1 MLNEKERDI
10 IKETVPVLQQKGE
23 EITSYFYN
31 RMFTRHPELKNMF
44 NQTNQKKGLQSTAL
58 AQSVLAAAINIDD
71 LTRIMPVVKEIA
83 YKHCALQVPEAG
95 YDIVGENLLAAIQN
109 VLGLPEDDVII
120 ATWTKAYGE
129 IASVFINVEK
139 DIYNEMAWD
148 GFKTFEIINIES
160 TTSDIKVFTVKSD
173 EYDLSK
179 FEAGQYITVD
189 VESDKLEYRA
199 KRHYSIV
206 EGDEHTLT
214 FAVKRDVTD
223 SHEGEVSTILH
234 DEMQIGETID
244 LSAPVGGFGVVN
256 TTAPQLFIGS
266 GIGVTPLIPMFNE
279 IASSNVKVDFIQNVE
294 NIEGIPFNSRI
305 EDIANTND
313 NASYIIHDKQKT
325 GYMDATYLSQFISA
339 DTEVY
344 VCGGV
349 KFLQSIITTLKEMGV
364 EEQRLHFESFIPR
377 LSVGV

>member
-58 AQSVLAAAINIDD
+58 AQSVLAAATNIDD

-120 ATWTKAYGE
+120 ATWAKAYGE

-139 DIYNEMAWD
+139 DIYDEMAWD
-148 GFKTFEIINIES
+148 GFKPFEIINIEP
-160 TTSDIKVFTVKSD
+160 TTSDIKVFTVKSN
-173 EYDLSK
+173 EYNLSK

-199 KRHYSIV
+199 KRHYSII

-223 SHEGEVSTILH
+223 FHEGEVSTILH
-234 DEMQIGETID
+234 DEMQVGGTIN

-256 TTAPQLFIGS
+256 NTAPQLFIGS

-279 IASSNVKVDFIQNVE
+279 VASSNVKVDFIQNVE
-294 NIEGIPFNSRI
+294 NIEEIPFYSRI
-305 EDIANTND
+305 EDIANNND

-339 DTEVY
+339 DTEIY

-349 KFLQSIITTLKEMGV
+349 KFLKSIITTLKEMGV

>member
-58 AQSVLAAAINIDD
+58 AQSVLAAAVNIDD

-109 VLGLPEDDVII
+109 VLPLPEDDVII
-120 ATWTKAYGE
+120 ATWAKAYGE

-148 GFKTFEIINIES
+148 GFKPFEIINIKS
-160 TTSDIKVFTVKSD
+160 ITSDIKMFTVKSD
-173 EYDLSK
+173 EHDLSK

-199 KRHYSIV
+199 KRHYSII
-206 EGDEHTLT
+206 EGNEHKLT

-234 DEMQIGETID
+234 DEMQVGGTID
-244 LSAPVGGFGVVN
+244 LSAPVGGFGIVN
-256 TTAPQLFIGS
+256 GTAPQLFIGS
-266 GIGVTPLIPMFNE
+266 GIGVTPLISMFNE
-279 IASSNVKVDFIQNVE
+279 SAKSNVKADFIQNVE
-294 NIEGIPFNSRI
+294 SVQVIPFYSRI
-305 EDIANTND
+305 EHIANNSD
-313 NASYIIHDKQKT
+313 NTSYIIHDKHKS
-325 GYMDATYLSQFISA
+325 GYMDATYLNQFIST
-339 DTEVY
+339 DTEIY

-349 KFLQSIITTLKEMGV
+349 KFLQSIITTLKEIGI
-364 EEQRLHFESFIPR
+364 EEQRIHFESFIPR

>member
-1 MLNEKERDI
+1 MLNEKERNI

-109 VLGLPEDDVII
+109 VLGLPEDDAII
-120 ATWTKAYGE
+120 ATWAKAYGE

-139 DIYNEMAWD
+139 DIYNEMIWD
-148 GFKTFEIINIES
+148 GFKPFEIINIEPI
-160 TTSDIKVFTVKSD
+160 TSDIKAFTVKSD
-173 EYDLSK
+173 EYNLSK

-234 DEMQIGETID
+234 DEMQVGGTIN
-244 LSAPVGGFGVVN
+244 LSAPVGGFGIVN
-256 TTAPQLFIGS
+256 DTAPQLFIGS

-279 IASSNVKVDFIQNVE
+279 IAKSNVKVDFIQNVE
-294 NIEGIPFNSRI
+294 SVQEIPFNNKI
-305 EDIANTND
+305 EDIANNNN
-313 NASYIIHDKQKT
+313 NASYIIHDKQKN
-325 GYMDATYLSQFISA
+325 GYIDATYLSQFISA
-339 DTEVY
+339 DTEIY

-349 KFLQSIITTLKEMGV
+349 KFLQSIITTLKEIGV
-364 EEQRLHFESFIPR
+364 EEQRIHFESFIPR

>member
-58 AQSVLAAAINIDD
+58 AQSVLAAATNIDD

-120 ATWTKAYGE
+120 ATWAKAYGE

-139 DIYNEMAWD
+139 DIYDEMAWD
-148 GFKTFEIINIES
+148 GFKPFEIINIEP
-160 TTSDIKVFTVKSD
+160 TTSDIKVFTVKSN
-173 EYDLSK
+173 EYNLSK

-199 KRHYSIV
+199 KRHYSII

-223 SHEGEVSTILH
+223 FHEGEVSTILH
-234 DEMQIGETID
+234 DEMQIGGTIN

-256 TTAPQLFIGS
+256 NTAPQLFIGS

-279 IASSNVKVDFIQNVE
+279 VASSNVKVDFIQNVE
-294 NIEGIPFNSRI
+294 NIEEIPFYSRI
-305 EDIANTND
+305 EDIANNND

-339 DTEVY
+339 DTEIY

-349 KFLQSIITTLKEMGV
+349 KFLKSIITTLKEMGV

>member
-58 AQSVLAAAINIDD
+58 AQSVLAAATNIDD

-120 ATWTKAYGE
+120 ATWAKAYGE

-139 DIYNEMAWD
+139 DIYDEMAWD
-148 GFKTFEIINIES
+148 GFKPFEIINIEP
-160 TTSDIKVFTVKSD
+160 TTSDIKVFTVKSN
-173 EYDLSK
+173 EYNLSK

-199 KRHYSIV
+199 KRHYSII

-223 SHEGEVSTILH
+223 FHEGEVSTILH
-234 DEMQIGETID
+234 DEMQIGGTIN

-256 TTAPQLFIGS
+256 NTAPQLFIGS

-279 IASSNVKVDFIQNVE
+279 VASSNVKVDFIQNVE
-294 NIEGIPFNSRI
+294 NIEEIPFYSRI
-305 EDIANTND
+305 EDIANNND

-339 DTEVY
+339 DTEIY

-349 KFLQSIITTLKEMGV
+349 KFLKSIITTLKEMGV
-364 EEQRLHFESFIPR
+364 EQQHLHFESFIPR

>member
-1 MLNEKERDI
+1 MLNEKERNI

-109 VLGLPEDDVII
+109 VLGLPEDDAII
-120 ATWTKAYGE
+120 ATWAKAYGE

-139 DIYNEMAWD
+139 DIYNEMTWD
-148 GFKTFEIINIES
+148 GFKPFEIINIEP
-160 TTSDIKVFTVKSD
+160 TTSDIKAFTVKSD
-173 EYDLSK
+173 EYNLSK

-234 DEMQIGETID
+234 DEMQVGGTIN
-244 LSAPVGGFGVVN
+244 LSAPVGGFGIVN
-256 TTAPQLFIGS
+256 DTAPQLFIGS

-279 IASSNVKVDFIQNVE
+279 ITKSNVKVDFIQNVE
-294 NIEGIPFNSRI
+294 SVQEIPFNNKI
-305 EDIANTND
+305 EDIANNND
-313 NASYIIHDKQKT
+313 NASYIIHDKQKN
-325 GYMDATYLSQFISA
+325 GYIDATYLSQFISA
-339 DTEVY
+339 DTEIY

-349 KFLQSIITTLKEMGV
+349 KFLQSIITTLKEIGV
-364 EEQRLHFESFIPR
+364 EEQRIHFESFIPR

>member
-1 MLNEKERDI
+1 MLNEKERNI

-109 VLGLPEDDVII
+109 VLGLPEDDAII
-120 ATWTKAYGE
+120 ATWAKAYGE

-139 DIYNEMAWD
+139 DIYNEMTWD
-148 GFKTFEIINIES
+148 GFKPFEIINIEP
-160 TTSDIKVFTVKSD
+160 TTSDIKAFTVKSD
-173 EYDLSK
+173 EYNLSK

-234 DEMQIGETID
+234 DEMQVGGTIN
-244 LSAPVGGFGVVN
+244 LSAPVGRFGIVN
-256 TTAPQLFIGS
+256 DTAPQLFIGS

-279 IASSNVKVDFIQNVE
+279 ITKSNVKVDFIQNVE
-294 NIEGIPFNSRI
+294 SVQEIPFNNKI
-305 EDIANTND
+305 EDIANNND
-313 NASYIIHDKQKT
+313 NASYIIHDKQKN
-325 GYMDATYLSQFISA
+325 GYIDATYLSQFISA
-339 DTEVY
+339 DTEIY

-349 KFLQSIITTLKEMGV
+349 KFLQSIITTLKEIGV
-364 EEQRLHFESFIPR
+364 EEQRIHFESFIPR

>member
-58 AQSVLAAAINIDD
+58 AQSVLAAATNIDD

-120 ATWTKAYGE
+120 ATWAKAYGE

-139 DIYNEMAWD
+139 DIYDEMAWD
-148 GFKTFEIINIES
+148 GFKPFEIINIEP
-160 TTSDIKVFTVKSD
+160 TTSDIKVFTVKSN
-173 EYDLSK
+173 EYNLSK

-199 KRHYSIV
+199 KRHYSII

-223 SHEGEVSTILH
+223 FHEGEVSTILH
-234 DEMQIGETID
+234 DEMQIGGTIN

-256 TTAPQLFIGS
+256 NTAPQLFIGS
-266 GIGVTPLIPMFNE
+266 DIGVTPLIPMFNE
-279 IASSNVKVDFIQNVE
+279 VASSNVKVDFIQNVE
-294 NIEGIPFNSRI
+294 NIEEIPFYSRI
-305 EDIANTND
+305 EDIANNND

-339 DTEVY
+339 DTEIY

-349 KFLQSIITTLKEMGV
+349 KFLKSIITTLKEMGV
-364 EEQRLHFESFIPR
+364 EQQHLHFESFIPR

>member
-58 AQSVLAAAINIDD
+58 AHSVLAAATNIDD

-120 ATWTKAYGE
+120 ATWAKAYGE

-139 DIYNEMAWD
+139 DIYDEMAWD
-148 GFKTFEIINIES
+148 GFKPFEIINIEP
-160 TTSDIKVFTVKSD
+160 TTSDIKVFTVKSN
-173 EYDLSK
+173 EYNLSK

-199 KRHYSIV
+199 KRHYSII

-223 SHEGEVSTILH
+223 FHEGEVSTILH
-234 DEMQIGETID
+234 DEMQIGGTIN

-256 TTAPQLFIGS
+256 NTAPQLFIGS

-279 IASSNVKVDFIQNVE
+279 VASSNVKVDFIQNVE
-294 NIEGIPFNSRI
+294 NIEEIPFYSRI
-305 EDIANTND
+305 EDIANNND

-339 DTEVY
+339 DTEIY

-349 KFLQSIITTLKEMGV
+349 KFLKSIITTLKEMGV
-364 EEQRLHFESFIPR
+364 EQQHLHFESFIPR

>member
-58 AQSVLAAAINIDD
+58 AQSVLAAAVNIDD

-109 VLGLPEDDVII
+109 ILDLPEDDVII
-120 ATWTKAYGE
+120 ATWAKAYGE

-139 DIYNEMAWD
+139 EIYNDMAWD
-148 GFKTFEIINIES
+148 GFKPFKITHIEAI
-160 TTSDIKVFTVKSD
+160 TSDIKMFTVKSD

-179 FEAGQYITVD
+179 FEAGEYITVD

-199 KRHYSIV
+199 KRHYSII
-206 EGDEHTLT
+206 EGDKHTLT

-234 DEMQIGETID
+234 DEMEVGDTID
-244 LSAPVGGFGVVN
+244 LSAPVGVFGIVN
-256 TTAPQLFIGS
+256 DTAPQLFIGS
-266 GIGVTPLIPMFNE
+266 GIGVTPLIPMFNDV
-279 IASSNVKVDFIQNVE
+279 AKSNVKVDFIQNVE
-294 NIEGIPFNSRI
+294 SVQEIPFNSRI
-305 EDIANTND
+305 EHIVNNSD
-313 NASYIIHDKQKT
+313 NASYIIHDKQKS
-325 GYMDATYLSQFISA
+325 GYMDATYLSQFIST
-339 DTEVY
+339 DTEIY

-349 KFLQSIITTLKEMGV
+349 KFLQSIITTLKEIGV
-364 EEQRLHFESFIPR
+364 EAQRIHFESFIPR

>member
-1 MLNEKERDI
+1 
-10 IKETVPVLQQKGE
+10 
-23 EITSYFYN
+23 YN

-58 AQSVLAAAINIDD
+58 AQSVLAAATNIDD
-71 LTRIMPVVKEIA
+71 LTRSMPVVKEIA

-120 ATWTKAYGE
+120 ATWAKAYGE

-139 DIYNEMAWD
+139 DIYDEMAWD
-148 GFKTFEIINIES
+148 GFKPFEIINIEP
-160 TTSDIKVFTVKSD
+160 TTSDIKVFTVKSN
-173 EYDLSK
+173 EYNLSK
-179 FEAGQYITVD
+179 FKAGQYITVD

-199 KRHYSIV
+199 KRHYSII

-223 SHEGEVSTILH
+223 FHEGEVSTILH
-234 DEMQIGETID
+234 DEMQIGGTIN

-256 TTAPQLFIGS
+256 NTAPQLFIGS

-279 IASSNVKVDFIQNVE
+279 VASSNVKVDFIQNVE
-294 NIEGIPFNSRI
+294 NIEEIPFYSRI
-305 EDIANTND
+305 EDIANNND

-339 DTEVY
+339 DTEIY

-349 KFLQSIITTLKEMGV
+349 KFLKSIITTLKEMGV

>member
-58 AQSVLAAAINIDD
+58 AQSVLAAAVNIDD

-109 VLGLPEDDVII
+109 VLDLPEDDVII
-120 ATWTKAYGE
+120 ATWAKAYGE

-139 DIYNEMAWD
+139 EIYNDMAWD
-148 GFKTFEIINIES
+148 GFKPFKITHIEAI
-160 TTSDIKVFTVKSD
+160 TSDIKMFTVKSD

-179 FEAGQYITVD
+179 FEAGEYITVD

-199 KRHYSIV
+199 KRHYSII
-206 EGDEHTLT
+206 EGDKHTLT
-214 FAVKRDVTD
+214 FAVKKDVTD

-234 DEMQIGETID
+234 DEMEVGDTID
-244 LSAPVGGFGVVN
+244 LSAPVGVFGIVN
-256 TTAPQLFIGS
+256 DTAPQLFIGS
-266 GIGVTPLIPMFNE
+266 GIGVTPLIPMFNDV
-279 IASSNVKVDFIQNVE
+279 AKSNVKVDFIQNVE
-294 NIEGIPFNSRI
+294 SVQEIPFNSRI
-305 EDIANTND
+305 EHIVNNSD
-313 NASYIIHDKQKT
+313 NASYIIHDKQKS
-325 GYMDATYLSQFISA
+325 GYMDATYLSQFIST
-339 DTEVY
+339 DTEIY

-349 KFLQSIITTLKEMGV
+349 KFLQSIITTLKEIGV
-364 EEQRLHFESFIPR
+364 EAQRIHFESFIPR

>member
-58 AQSVLAAAINIDD
+58 AQSVLAAAVNIDD

-109 VLGLPEDDVII
+109 VLDLPEDDVII
-120 ATWTKAYGE
+120 ATWAKAYGE

-139 DIYNEMAWD
+139 EIYNDMAWD
-148 GFKTFEIINIES
+148 GFKPFEITHIEAI
-160 TTSDIKVFTVKSD
+160 TSDIKMFTVKSD

-199 KRHYSIV
+199 KRHYSII
-206 EGDEHTLT
+206 EGDKHTLT

-234 DEMQIGETID
+234 DEMEVGRTID
-244 LSAPVGGFGVVN
+244 LSAPVGGFGIVN
-256 TTAPQLFIGS
+256 DTAPQLFIGS
-266 GIGVTPLIPMFNE
+266 GIGVTPLIPMFND
-279 IASSNVKVDFIQNVE
+279 IAKSNVKVDFIQNVE
-294 NIEGIPFNSRI
+294 SVQEIPFNSRI
-305 EDIANTND
+305 EHIANNSD
-313 NASYIIHDKQKT
+313 NASYIIHDKQKS
-325 GYMDATYLSQFISA
+325 GYMDATYLSQFIST
-339 DTEVY
+339 DTEIY

-349 KFLQSIITTLKEMGV
+349 KFLQSIITTLKEIGI
-364 EEQRLHFESFIPR
+364 ETQRIHFESFIPR

>member
-58 AQSVLAAAINIDD
+58 AQSVLAAATNIDD

-120 ATWTKAYGE
+120 ATWAKAYGE

-139 DIYNEMAWD
+139 DIYDEMAWD
-148 GFKTFEIINIES
+148 GFKPFEIINIEP
-160 TTSDIKVFTVKSD
+160 TTSDIKVFTVKSN
-173 EYDLSK
+173 EYNLSK
-179 FEAGQYITVD
+179 FKAGQYITVD

-199 KRHYSIV
+199 KRHYSII

-223 SHEGEVSTILH
+223 FHEGEVSTILH
-234 DEMQIGETID
+234 DEMQIGGTIN

-256 TTAPQLFIGS
+256 NTAPQLFIGS

-279 IASSNVKVDFIQNVE
+279 VASSNVKVDFIQNVE
-294 NIEGIPFNSRI
+294 NIEEIPFYSRI
-305 EDIANTND
+305 EDIANNND

-339 DTEVY
+339 DTEIY

-349 KFLQSIITTLKEMGV
+349 KFLKSIITTLKEMGV

>member
-58 AQSVLAAAINIDD
+58 AQSVLAAATNIDD

-120 ATWTKAYGE
+120 ATWAKAYGE

-139 DIYNEMAWD
+139 DIYDEMAWD
-148 GFKTFEIINIES
+148 GFKPFEIINIEP
-160 TTSDIKVFTVKSD
+160 TTSDIKVFTVKSN
-173 EYDLSK
+173 EYNLSK

-199 KRHYSIV
+199 KRHYSII

-223 SHEGEVSTILH
+223 FHEGEVSTILH
-234 DEMQIGETID
+234 DEMQIGGTIN

-256 TTAPQLFIGS
+256 NTAPQLFIGS

-279 IASSNVKVDFIQNVE
+279 VASSNVKVDFIQNVE
-294 NIEGIPFNSRI
+294 NIEEIPFYSRI
-305 EDIANTND
+305 EDIANNND

-339 DTEVY
+339 DTEIY

-349 KFLQSIITTLKEMGV
+349 KFLKSIITTLKEMGV
-364 EEQRLHFESFIPR
+364 VEQRLHFESFIPR

>member
-1 MLNEKERDI
+1 MLNEKERNI

-58 AQSVLAAAINIDD
+58 AQSVLAAAININD

-109 VLGLPEDDVII
+109 VLGLPEDDAII
-120 ATWTKAYGE
+120 ATWAKAYGE

-139 DIYNEMAWD
+139 DIYNEMTWD
-148 GFKTFEIINIES
+148 GFKPFEIINIEP
-160 TTSDIKVFTVKSD
+160 TTSDIKAFTVKSD
-173 EYDLSK
+173 EYNLSK

-234 DEMQIGETID
+234 DEMQVGGTIN
-244 LSAPVGGFGVVN
+244 LSAPVGGFGIVN
-256 TTAPQLFIGS
+256 DTAPQLFIGS

-279 IASSNVKVDFIQNVE
+279 IAKSNVKVDFIQNVE
-294 NIEGIPFNSRI
+294 SVQEIPFNNKI
-305 EDIANTND
+305 EDIANNND
-313 NASYIIHDKQKT
+313 NASYIIHDKQKN
-325 GYMDATYLSQFISA
+325 GYIDATYLSQFISA
-339 DTEVY
+339 DTEIY

-349 KFLQSIITTLKEMGV
+349 KFLQSIITILKEIGV
-364 EEQRLHFESFIPR
+364 EEQRIHFESFIPR

>member
-58 AQSVLAAAINIDD
+58 AQSVLAAAVNIDD

-109 VLGLPEDDVII
+109 VLDLPEDDVII
-120 ATWTKAYGE
+120 ATWAKAYCE

-139 DIYNEMAWD
+139 EIYNDMAWD
-148 GFKTFEIINIES
+148 GFKPFKITHIEAI
-160 TTSDIKVFTVKSD
+160 TSDIKMFTVKSD

-179 FEAGQYITVD
+179 FEAGEYITVD

-199 KRHYSIV
+199 KRHYSII
-206 EGDEHTLT
+206 EGDKHTLT
-214 FAVKRDVTD
+214 FAVKKDVTD

-234 DEMQIGETID
+234 DEMEVGDTID
-244 LSAPVGGFGVVN
+244 LSAPVGVFGIVN
-256 TTAPQLFIGS
+256 DTAPQLFIGS
-266 GIGVTPLIPMFNE
+266 GIGVTPLIPMFNDV
-279 IASSNVKVDFIQNVE
+279 AKSNVKVDFIQNVE
-294 NIEGIPFNSRI
+294 SVQEIPFNSRI
-305 EDIANTND
+305 EHIVNNSD
-313 NASYIIHDKQKT
+313 NASYIIHDKQKS
-325 GYMDATYLSQFISA
+325 GYMDATYLSQFIST
-339 DTEVY
+339 DTEIY

-349 KFLQSIITTLKEMGV
+349 KFLQSIITTLKEIGV
-364 EEQRLHFESFIPR
+364 EAQRIHFESFIPR

>member
-1 MLNEKERDI
+1 MLNEKERNI

-109 VLGLPEDDVII
+109 VLGLPEDDAII
-120 ATWTKAYGE
+120 ATWAKAYGE

-139 DIYNEMAWD
+139 DIYNEMTWD
-148 GFKTFEIINIES
+148 GFKPFEIINIEP

-173 EYDLSK
+173 EYNLSK

-234 DEMQIGETID
+234 DEMQVGGTIN
-244 LSAPVGGFGVVN
+244 LSAPVGGFGIVN
-256 TTAPQLFIGS
+256 DAAPQLFIGS

-279 IASSNVKVDFIQNVE
+279 IAKSNVKVDFIQNVE
-294 NIEGIPFNSRI
+294 SVQEIPFNNKI
-305 EDIANTND
+305 EDVANNND
-313 NASYIIHDKQKT
+313 NASYIIHDKQKN
-325 GYMDATYLSQFISA
+325 GYIDATYLSQFISA
-339 DTEVY
+339 DTEIY

-349 KFLQSIITTLKEMGV
+349 KFLQSIITTLKEIGV
-364 EEQRLHFESFIPR
+364 EEQRIHFESFIPR

>member
-58 AQSVLAAAINIDD
+58 AQSVLAAATNIDD

-120 ATWTKAYGE
+120 ATWAKAYGE

-139 DIYNEMAWD
+139 DIYDEMAWD
-148 GFKTFEIINIES
+148 GFKPFEIINIEP
-160 TTSDIKVFTVKSD
+160 TTSDIKVFTVKSN
-173 EYDLSK
+173 EYNLSK
-179 FEAGQYITVD
+179 FKAGQYITVD

-199 KRHYSIV
+199 KRHYSII

-223 SHEGEVSTILH
+223 FHEGEVSTILH
-234 DEMQIGETID
+234 DEMQIGGTIN

-256 TTAPQLFIGS
+256 NTAPQLFIGS

-279 IASSNVKVDFIQNVE
+279 VASSNVKVDFIQNVE
-294 NIEGIPFNSRI
+294 NIEEIPFYSRI
-305 EDIANTND
+305 EDIANNND

-339 DTEVY
+339 DTEIY

-349 KFLQSIITTLKEMGV
+349 KFLKSIITTLKEMGV
-364 EEQRLHFESFIPR
+364 VEQRLHFESFIPR

>member
-58 AQSVLAAAINIDD
+58 AQSVLAAATNIDD

-120 ATWTKAYGE
+120 ATWAKAYGE

-139 DIYNEMAWD
+139 DIYDEMAWD
-148 GFKTFEIINIES
+148 GFKPFEIINIEP
-160 TTSDIKVFTVKSD
+160 TTSDIKVFTVKSN
-173 EYDLSK
+173 EYNLSK
-179 FEAGQYITVD
+179 FEEGQYITVD

-199 KRHYSIV
+199 KRHYSII

-223 SHEGEVSTILH
+223 FHEGEVSTILH
-234 DEMQIGETID
+234 DEMQIGGTID

-256 TTAPQLFIGS
+256 NTAPQLFIGS

-279 IASSNVKVDFIQNVE
+279 VASSNVKVDFIQNVE
-294 NIEGIPFNSRI
+294 NIEEIPFYSRI
-305 EDIANTND
+305 EDIANNND

-339 DTEVY
+339 DTEIY

-349 KFLQSIITTLKEMGV
+349 KFLKSIITTLKEMGV

>member
-58 AQSVLAAAINIDD
+58 AQSVLAAAVNIDD

-109 VLGLPEDDVII
+109 VLDLPEDDVII
-120 ATWTKAYGE
+120 ATWAKAYGE

-139 DIYNEMAWD
+139 EIYNDMAWD
-148 GFKTFEIINIES
+148 GFKPFKITHIEAI
-160 TTSDIKVFTVKSD
+160 TSDIKMFTVKSD

-179 FEAGQYITVD
+179 FEDGEYITVD

-199 KRHYSIV
+199 KRHYSII
-206 EGDEHTLT
+206 EGDKHTLT
-214 FAVKRDVTD
+214 FAVKKDVTD

-234 DEMQIGETID
+234 DEMEVGDTID
-244 LSAPVGGFGVVN
+244 LSAPVGVFGIVN
-256 TTAPQLFIGS
+256 DTAPQLFIGS
-266 GIGVTPLIPMFNE
+266 GIGVTPLIPMFNDV
-279 IASSNVKVDFIQNVE
+279 AKSNVKVDFIQNVE
-294 NIEGIPFNSRI
+294 SVQEIPFNSRI
-305 EDIANTND
+305 EHIVNNSD
-313 NASYIIHDKQKT
+313 NASYIIHDKQKS
-325 GYMDATYLSQFISA
+325 GYMDATYLSQFIST
-339 DTEVY
+339 DTEIY

-349 KFLQSIITTLKEMGV
+349 KFLQSIITTLKEIGV
-364 EEQRLHFESFIPR
+364 EAQRIHFESFIPR

>member
-58 AQSVLAAAINIDD
+58 AQSVLAAATNIDD

-120 ATWTKAYGE
+120 ATWAKAYGE

-139 DIYNEMAWD
+139 DIYDEMAWD
-148 GFKTFEIINIES
+148 GFKPFEIINIEP
-160 TTSDIKVFTVKSD
+160 TTSDIKVFTVKSN
-173 EYDLSK
+173 EYNLSK

-199 KRHYSIV
+199 KRHYSII

-223 SHEGEVSTILH
+223 FHEGEVSTILH
-234 DEMQIGETID
+234 DEMQIGETIN

-256 TTAPQLFIGS
+256 NTAPQLFIGS

-279 IASSNVKVDFIQNVE
+279 VASSNVKVDFIQNVE
-294 NIEGIPFNSRI
+294 NIEEIPFYSRI
-305 EDIANTND
+305 EDIANNND
-313 NASYIIHDKQKT
+313 NASYIIHDKQKA

-339 DTEVY
+339 DTEIY

-349 KFLQSIITTLKEMGV
+349 KFLKSIITTLKEMGV

>member
-58 AQSVLAAAINIDD
+58 AQSVLAAATNIDD

-120 ATWTKAYGE
+120 ATWAKAYGE

-139 DIYNEMAWD
+139 DIYDEMAWD
-148 GFKTFEIINIES
+148 GFKPFEIINIEP
-160 TTSDIKVFTVKSD
+160 TTSDIKVFTVKSN
-173 EYDLSK
+173 EYNLSK
-179 FEAGQYITVD
+179 FKAGQYITVD

-199 KRHYSIV
+199 KRHYSII

-223 SHEGEVSTILH
+223 FHEGEVSTILH
-234 DEMQIGETID
+234 DEMQIGGTIN

-256 TTAPQLFIGS
+256 NTAPQLFIGS

-279 IASSNVKVDFIQNVE
+279 VASSNVKVDFIQNVE
-294 NIEGIPFNSRI
+294 NIEEIPFYSRI
-305 EDIANTND
+305 EDIANNND

-339 DTEVY
+339 DTEIY

-349 KFLQSIITTLKEMGV
+349 KFLNSIITTLKEMGV
-364 EEQRLHFESFIPR
+364 VEQRLHFESFIPR

>member
-58 AQSVLAAAINIDD
+58 AQSVLAAATNIDD

-120 ATWTKAYGE
+120 ATWAKAYGE

-139 DIYNEMAWD
+139 DIYDEMAWD
-148 GFKTFEIINIES
+148 GFKPFEIINIEP
-160 TTSDIKVFTVKSD
+160 TTSDIKVFTVKSN
-173 EYDLSK
+173 EYNLSK
-179 FEAGQYITVD
+179 FKAGQYITVD

-199 KRHYSIV
+199 KRHYSII

-223 SHEGEVSTILH
+223 FHEGEVSTILH
-234 DEMQIGETID
+234 DEMQIGGTIN

-256 TTAPQLFIGS
+256 NTAPQLFIGL

-279 IASSNVKVDFIQNVE
+279 VASSNVKVDFIQNVE
-294 NIEGIPFNSRI
+294 NIEEIPFYSRI
-305 EDIANTND
+305 EDIANNND

-339 DTEVY
+339 DTEIY

-349 KFLQSIITTLKEMGV
+349 KFLKSIITTLKEMGV

>member
-58 AQSVLAAAINIDD
+58 AQSVLAAAVNIDD

-109 VLGLPEDDVII
+109 VLDLPEDDVII
-120 ATWTKAYGE
+120 ATWAKAYGE

-139 DIYNEMAWD
+139 EIYNDMAWD
-148 GFKTFEIINIES
+148 GFKPFKITHIEAI
-160 TTSDIKVFTVKSD
+160 TSDIKMFTVKSD

-179 FEAGQYITVD
+179 FEAGEYITVD

-199 KRHYSIV
+199 KRHYSII
-206 EGDEHTLT
+206 EGDKHTLT

-234 DEMQIGETID
+234 DEMEVGDTID
-244 LSAPVGGFGVVN
+244 LSAPVGVFGIVN
-256 TTAPQLFIGS
+256 DTAPQLFIGS
-266 GIGVTPLIPMFNE
+266 GIGVTPLIPMFNDV
-279 IASSNVKVDFIQNVE
+279 AKSNVKVDFIQNVE
-294 NIEGIPFNSRI
+294 SVQEIPFNSRI
-305 EDIANTND
+305 EHIVNNSD
-313 NASYIIHDKQKT
+313 NASYIIHDKQKS
-325 GYMDATYLSQFISA
+325 GYMDATYLSQFIST
-339 DTEVY
+339 DTEIY

-349 KFLQSIITTLKEMGV
+349 KFLQSIITTLKEIGV
-364 EEQRLHFESFIPR
+364 EAQRIHFESFIPR

>member
-1 MLNEKERDI
+1 MLNEKERNI

-71 LTRIMPVVKEIA
+71 LTCIMPVVKEIA

-109 VLGLPEDDVII
+109 VLGLPEDDAII
-120 ATWTKAYGE
+120 ATWAKAYGE

-139 DIYNEMAWD
+139 DIYNEMTWD
-148 GFKTFEIINIES
+148 GFKPFEIINIEP
-160 TTSDIKVFTVKSD
+160 TTSDIKAFTVKSD
-173 EYDLSK
+173 EYNLSK

-234 DEMQIGETID
+234 DEMQVGGTIN
-244 LSAPVGGFGVVN
+244 LSAPVGGFGIVN
-256 TTAPQLFIGS
+256 DTAPQLFIGS

-279 IASSNVKVDFIQNVE
+279 ITKSNVKVDFIQNVE
-294 NIEGIPFNSRI
+294 SVQEIPFNNKI
-305 EDIANTND
+305 EDIANNND
-313 NASYIIHDKQKT
+313 NGSYIIHDKQKN
-325 GYMDATYLSQFISA
+325 GYIDATYLSQFISA
-339 DTEVY
+339 DTEIY

-349 KFLQSIITTLKEMGV
+349 KFLQSIITTLKEIGV
-364 EEQRLHFESFIPR
+364 EEQRIHFESFIPR

>member
-1 MLNEKERDI
+1 MNEKERDI

-58 AQSVLAAAINIDD
+58 AQSVLAAATNIDD

-120 ATWTKAYGE
+120 ATWAKAYGE

-139 DIYNEMAWD
+139 DIYDEMAWD
-148 GFKTFEIINIES
+148 GFKPFEIINIEP
-160 TTSDIKVFTVKSD
+160 TTSDIKVFTVKSN
-173 EYDLSK
+173 EYNLSK

-199 KRHYSIV
+199 KRHYSII

-223 SHEGEVSTILH
+223 FHEGEVSTILH
-234 DEMQIGETID
+234 DEMQIGWTIN

-256 TTAPQLFIGS
+256 NTAPQLFIGS

-279 IASSNVKVDFIQNVE
+279 VASSNVKVDFIQNVE
-294 NIEGIPFNSRI
+294 NIEEIPFYSRI
-305 EDIANTND
+305 EDIANNND

-339 DTEVY
+339 DTEIY

-349 KFLQSIITTLKEMGV
+349 KFLKSIITTLKEMGV

>member
-1 MLNEKERDI
+1 MLNEKERNI
-10 IKETVPVLQQKGE
+10 IKETVPVLQHKGE

-109 VLGLPEDDVII
+109 VLGLPEDDAII
-120 ATWTKAYGE
+120 ATWAKAYGE

-139 DIYNEMAWD
+139 DIYNEMTWD
-148 GFKTFEIINIES
+148 GFKPFEIINIEP
-160 TTSDIKVFTVKSD
+160 TTSDIKAFTVKSD
-173 EYDLSK
+173 EYNLSK

-234 DEMQIGETID
+234 DEMQVGGTIN
-244 LSAPVGGFGVVN
+244 LSAPVGGFGIVN
-256 TTAPQLFIGS
+256 DTAPQLFIGS

-279 IASSNVKVDFIQNVE
+279 ITKSNVKVDFIQNVE
-294 NIEGIPFNSRI
+294 SVQEIPFNNKI
-305 EDIANTND
+305 EDIANNND
-313 NASYIIHDKQKT
+313 NGSYIIHDKQKN
-325 GYMDATYLSQFISA
+325 GYIDATYLSQFISA
-339 DTEVY
+339 DTEIY

-349 KFLQSIITTLKEMGV
+349 KFLQSIITILKEIGV
-364 EEQRLHFESFIPR
+364 EEQRIHFESFIPR

>member
-1 MLNEKERDI
+1 MLNEKERNI

-109 VLGLPEDDVII
+109 VLGLPEDDAII
-120 ATWTKAYGE
+120 ATWAKAYGE

-139 DIYNEMAWD
+139 DIYNEMTWD
-148 GFKTFEIINIES
+148 GFKPFEIINIEP
-160 TTSDIKVFTVKSD
+160 TTSDIKAFTVKSD
-173 EYDLSK
+173 EYNLSK

-223 SHEGEVSTILH
+223 SHDGEVSTILH
-234 DEMQIGETID
+234 DEMQVGGTIN
-244 LSAPVGGFGVVN
+244 LSAPVGGFGIVN
-256 TTAPQLFIGS
+256 DTAPQLFIGS

-279 IASSNVKVDFIQNVE
+279 ITKSNVKVDFIQNVE
-294 NIEGIPFNSRI
+294 SVQEIPFNNKI
-305 EDIANTND
+305 EDIANNND
-313 NASYIIHDKQKT
+313 NASYIIHDKQKN
-325 GYMDATYLSQFISA
+325 GYIDATYLSQFISA
-339 DTEVY
+339 DTEIY

-349 KFLQSIITTLKEMGV
+349 KFLQSIITTLKEIGV
-364 EEQRLHFESFIPR
+364 EEQRIHFESFIPR

>member
-58 AQSVLAAAINIDD
+58 AQSVLAAAVNIDD

-109 VLGLPEDDVII
+109 VLDLPEDDVII
-120 ATWTKAYGE
+120 ATWAKAYGE

-139 DIYNEMAWD
+139 EIYNDMAWD
-148 GFKTFEIINIES
+148 GFKPFKITHIEAI
-160 TTSDIKVFTVKSD
+160 TSDIKMFTVKSD

-179 FEAGQYITVD
+179 FEAGEYITVD

-199 KRHYSIV
+199 KRHYSII
-206 EGDEHTLT
+206 EGDKHTLT

-234 DEMQIGETID
+234 DEMEVGDTID
-244 LSAPVGGFGVVN
+244 LSAPVGVFGIVN
-256 TTAPQLFIGS
+256 DTAPQLFIGS
-266 GIGVTPLIPMFNE
+266 GIGVTPLIPMFNDV
-279 IASSNVKVDFIQNVE
+279 AKSNVKVDFIQNVE
-294 NIEGIPFNSRI
+294 SVQEIPFTSRI
-305 EDIANTND
+305 EHIVNNSD
-313 NASYIIHDKQKT
+313 NASYIIHDKQKS
-325 GYMDATYLSQFISA
+325 GYMDATYLSQFIST
-339 DTEVY
+339 DTEIY

-349 KFLQSIITTLKEMGV
+349 KFLQSIITTLKEIGV
-364 EEQRLHFESFIPR
+364 EAQRIHFESFIPR

>member
-58 AQSVLAAAINIDD
+58 AQSVLAAAVNIDD

-83 YKHCALQVPEAG
+83 YKHFALQVPEAG

-109 VLGLPEDDVII
+109 VLHLPEDDVII
-120 ATWTKAYGE
+120 ATWAKAYGE

-139 DIYNEMAWD
+139 DIYNEMAWE
-148 GFKTFEIINIES
+148 GFKPFEIINIKPI
-160 TTSDIKVFTVKSD
+160 TSDIKMFTVKSD

-189 VESDKLEYRA
+189 VESDKLKYRA
-199 KRHYSIV
+199 KRHYSII
-206 EGDEHTLT
+206 EGNEHTLT

-234 DEMQIGETID
+234 DEMQVGGTID
-244 LSAPVGGFGVVN
+244 LSAPVGGFGIVN
-256 TTAPQLFIGS
+256 RTAPQLFIGS
-266 GIGVTPLIPMFNE
+266 GIGVTPLISMFNE
-279 IASSNVKVDFIQNVE
+279 SAKSNVKADFIQNVE
-294 NIEGIPFNSRI
+294 SVQEIPFNSRI
-305 EDIANTND
+305 EHIANNSD
-313 NASYIIHDKQKT
+313 NTSYIIHDKYKS
-325 GYMDATYLSQFISA
+325 GYMDATYLKQFIST
-339 DTEVY
+339 DTEIY

-349 KFLQSIITTLKEMGV
+349 KFLQSIITTLKEIGI
-364 EEQRLHFESFIPR
+364 EEQRIHFESFIPR

>member
-58 AQSVLAAAINIDD
+58 AQSVLAAATNIDD

-120 ATWTKAYGE
+120 ATWAKAYGE

-139 DIYNEMAWD
+139 DIYDEMAWD
-148 GFKTFEIINIES
+148 GFKPFEIINIEP
-160 TTSDIKVFTVKSD
+160 TTSDIKVFTVKSN
-173 EYDLSK
+173 EYNLSK
-179 FEAGQYITVD
+179 FEEGQYITVD

-199 KRHYSIV
+199 KRHYSII

-223 SHEGEVSTILH
+223 FHEGEVSTILH
-234 DEMQIGETID
+234 DEMQIGRTID

-256 TTAPQLFIGS
+256 NTAPQLFIGS

-279 IASSNVKVDFIQNVE
+279 VASSNVKVDFIQNVE
-294 NIEGIPFNSRI
+294 NIEEIPFYSRI
-305 EDIANTND
+305 EDIANNND

-325 GYMDATYLSQFISA
+325 GYMDATYLSQFIST
-339 DTEVY
+339 DTEIY

-349 KFLQSIITTLKEMGV
+349 KFLKSIITTLKEMGV

>member
-58 AQSVLAAAINIDD
+58 AQSVLAAATNIDD

-120 ATWTKAYGE
+120 ATWAKAYGE

-139 DIYNEMAWD
+139 DIYDEMAWD
-148 GFKTFEIINIES
+148 GFKPFEIINIEP
-160 TTSDIKVFTVKSD
+160 TTSDIKVFTVKSN
-173 EYDLSK
+173 EYNLSK

-199 KRHYSIV
+199 KRHYSII

-223 SHEGEVSTILH
+223 FHEGEVSTILH
-234 DEMQIGETID
+234 DEMQIGGTIN

-256 TTAPQLFIGS
+256 NTAPQLFIGS

-279 IASSNVKVDFIQNVE
+279 VASSNVKVDFIQNVE
-294 NIEGIPFNSRI
+294 NIEEIPFYSRI
-305 EDIANTND
+305 EDIANNND
-313 NASYIIHDKQKT
+313 NASYIIHDKQKM

-339 DTEVY
+339 DTEIY

-349 KFLQSIITTLKEMGV
+349 KFLKSIITTLKEMGV
-364 EEQRLHFESFIPR
+364 EQQHLHFESFIPR

>member
-1 MLNEKERDI
+1 MLNEKERNI

-58 AQSVLAAAINIDD
+58 AQSVLAAAININD

-109 VLGLPEDDVII
+109 VLGLPEDDAII
-120 ATWTKAYGE
+120 ATWAKAYGE

-139 DIYNEMAWD
+139 DIYNEMTWD
-148 GFKTFEIINIES
+148 GFKPFEIINIEP
-160 TTSDIKVFTVKSD
+160 TTSDIKAFTVKSD
-173 EYDLSK
+173 EYNLSK

-234 DEMQIGETID
+234 DEMQVGRTIN
-244 LSAPVGGFGVVN
+244 LSAPVGGFGIVN
-256 TTAPQLFIGS
+256 DTAPQLFIGS

-279 IASSNVKVDFIQNVE
+279 IAKSNVKVDFIQNVE
-294 NIEGIPFNSRI
+294 SVQEIPFNNKI
-305 EDIANTND
+305 EDIANNND
-313 NASYIIHDKQKT
+313 NASYIIHDKQKN
-325 GYMDATYLSQFISA
+325 GYIDATYLSQFISA
-339 DTEVY
+339 DTEIY

-349 KFLQSIITTLKEMGV
+349 KFLQSIITILKEIGV
-364 EEQRLHFESFIPR
+364 EEQRIHFESFIPR

>member
-58 AQSVLAAAINIDD
+58 AQSVLAAAVNIDD

-109 VLGLPEDDVII
+109 VLDLPEDDVII
-120 ATWTKAYGE
+120 ATWAKAYGE

-139 DIYNEMAWD
+139 EIYNDMAWD
-148 GFKTFEIINIES
+148 GFKPFKITHIEAI
-160 TTSDIKVFTVKSD
+160 TSDIKMFTVKSD

-179 FEAGQYITVD
+179 FEAGEYITVD

-199 KRHYSIV
+199 KRHYSII
-206 EGDEHTLT
+206 EGDKHTLT

-234 DEMQIGETID
+234 DEMEVGDTID
-244 LSAPVGGFGVVN
+244 LSAPVGVFGIVN
-256 TTAPQLFIGS
+256 DTAPQLFIGS
-266 GIGVTPLIPMFNE
+266 GIGVTPLIPMFNDV
-279 IASSNVKVDFIQNVE
+279 AKSNVKVDFIQNVE
-294 NIEGIPFNSRI
+294 SVQEIPFTSRI
-305 EDIANTND
+305 EHIVNNSD
-313 NASYIIHDKQKT
+313 NASYIIHDKQKS
-325 GYMDATYLSQFISA
+325 GYMDVTYLSQFIST
-339 DTEVY
+339 DTEIY

-349 KFLQSIITTLKEMGV
+349 KFLQSIITTLKEIGV
-364 EEQRLHFESFIPR
+364 EAQRIHFESFIPR

>member
-58 AQSVLAAAINIDD
+58 AQSVLAAATNIDD

-120 ATWTKAYGE
+120 ATWAKAYGE

-139 DIYNEMAWD
+139 DIYDEMAWD
-148 GFKTFEIINIES
+148 GFKPFEIINIEP
-160 TTSDIKVFTVKSD
+160 TTSDIKVFTVKSN
-173 EYDLSK
+173 EYNLSK
-179 FEAGQYITVD
+179 FEEGQYITVD

-199 KRHYSIV
+199 KRHYSII

-223 SHEGEVSTILH
+223 FHEGEVSTILH
-234 DEMQIGETID
+234 DEMQIGRTID

-256 TTAPQLFIGS
+256 NTAPQLFIGS

-279 IASSNVKVDFIQNVE
+279 VASSNVKVDFIQNVE
-294 NIEGIPFNSRI
+294 NIEEIPFYSRI
-305 EDIANTND
+305 EDIANNND

-339 DTEVY
+339 DTEIY

-349 KFLQSIITTLKEMGV
+349 KFLKSIITTLKEMGV